1 MKVSWIRVER
11 GKTKDM
17 LFLPGWA
24 TDRRLFIPLELE
36 YNYIFP
42 AEGFL
47 IFSGSKEILRAFRE
61 NASRKVSLLG
71 FSLGG
76 FLALDFVVNYPE
88 LVDEIFLVGIRKKY
102 TPREISELRRN
113 LSRNKKACLYSFYN
127 MCFHQKEEWD
137 WFRNELYPDY
147 VQKFSLDILLAG
159 LDYLEGVE
167 ISSQSLQDIQ
177 NLNFIHAEYDRIAP
191 LQEVLLLKEKLP
203 QAEFW
208 LIKDSGHI
216 PFLNPQFKALL

>member
-1 MKVSWIRVER
+1 MEVNWIRVER
-11 GKTKDM
+11 GKTKNM

-24 TDRRLFIPLELE
+24 TDRRIFVPLELE

-42 AEGFL
+42 AQGFL
-47 IFSGSKEILRAFRE
+47 LSGNEEIISVLRE
-61 NASRKVSLLG
+61 NGLRKISLLG

-76 FLALDFVVNYPE
+76 FLALDFVLNYPE
-88 LVDEIFLVGIRKKY
+88 LVDKIFLVGIRKKY
-102 TPREISELRRN
+102 TQREISELRRN
-113 LSRNKKACLYSFYN
+113 LNRNKKSCLYSFYN

-137 WFRNELYPDY
+137 WFRKELYPNY
-147 VQKFSLDILLAG
+147 VQKFSLDILLQG

-167 ISSQSLQDIQ
+167 ISSQGLENIQ
-177 NLNFIHAEYDRIAP
+177 NLNFIHGEYDRIAL
-191 LQEVLLLKEKLP
+191 LQEVLLIKEELP

-208 LIKDSGHI
+208 LIEDSGHI